1 MLNSKAKLKLI
12 ESPLEIFQG
21 AFTKEEMSM
30 CDDNFDDNIFGGDNF
45 MENNMDDNPE
55 PEEDIFDVDYEP
67 DAQPDETAED
77 EFTAEDAFFIGAMGF
92 AYEEG
97 LRKRYLLKKMIKK

>member
-1 MLNSKAKLKLI
+1 M
-12 ESPLEIFQG
+12 G
-21 AFTKEEMSM
+21 
-30 CDDNFDDNIFGGDNF
+30 DDNFDDNIFGEDNF

-67 DAQPDETAED
+67 DTQTDEPDNN
-77 EFTAEDAFFIGAMGF
+77 EFIAEDAFFIGGAMGL

-97 LRKRYLLKKMIKK
+97 LRKRYLLKKMTKK